1 MGDRDDD
8 HACVVSPNRLAVV
21 EQTDD
26 SIPNWSFVN
35 VIRDADSDMLRGG
48 TAGCEHEER

>member
-8 HACVVSPNRLAVV
+8 HACVVSADRLAVV